1 MPPAGLV
8 AGLIAG
14 GFLILFW
21 ITRKDSRMPDQPKP
35 TAPPEPKSTHKLPA
49 CEPPDDG
56 LTQQYEWRGGHLYQ
70 KIREPDGS
78 WVWRRDQWQVE
89 HEGNR
94 QRLLVAMSTRV
105 ATEAELEEFLQSGWE
120 VLIMPNSTYRPE
132 DKQKEY
138 LHLLQKQVLIRQLH
152 REKA

>member
-78 WVWRRDQWQVE
+78 WVWRRDLRIERGLPMDGDTLAKIITW
-89 HEGNR
+89 
-94 QRLLVAMSTRV
+94 
-105 ATEAELEEFLQSGWE
+105 
-120 VLIMPNSTYRPE
+120 LIAAPG
-132 DKQKEY
+132 DKS
-138 LHLLQKQVLIRQLH
+138 
-152 REKA
+152 